1 MSKAFE
7 VSDRMRYRRRRFQYD
22 PENTAAPLTLIYEN
36 MMDRSTDTFSIS
48 NEDLLDLYKRRISKE
63 GFDVALL
70 KKFLGREV
78 KDQATIKYDHD
89 G

>member
-7 VSDRMRYRRRRFQYD
+7 VSDRIKFYRRKFQYD

-36 MMDRSTDTFSIS
+36 MMDRSTDTFNIS
-48 NEDLLDLYKRRISKE
+48 EEGLTNLYKRSISKE

-70 KKFLGREV
+70 K
-78 KDQATIKYDHD
+78 
-89 G
+89 